1 MLTPSRRPCRPT
13 TRVSPE
19 ATDLG
24 MTASR
29 RARTAQTSPTRQ
41 NAGGVATTR
50 RRPRHQNGK
59 AYLYIAPAFVFVAA
73 FVLYP
78 VGQAIWISFYQW
90 DGVTVAHWV
99 GLGNYV
105 TALSSP
111 ALTQSYAHVGV
122 LVFFYAV
129 LPVAIAFVLAAILQR
144 GSRLRGVGILQTLI
158 FLPQVVAAVVIGVI
172 WVSIYAPDGLINS
185 GLRHIGLGVV
195 ARAWLGDF
203 STALPAVGLIG
214 TWVEIGLCLVLFLAG
229 IAQIPQ
235 ELYEAARVDGAGFF
249 RELMAVTLP
258 ALRGPLSVALTLTV
272 VAALKTFDI
281 VFVTTGGGPGTS
293 TTVPAYQVY
302 NLAFNQGQ
310 VGMATTIGIILTVL
324 VLVITVLIRR
334 IAPKDEG

>member
-1 MLTPSRRPCRPT
+1 MT
-13 TRVSPE
+13 
-19 ATDLG
+19 ATDG
-24 MTASR
+24 AAT
-29 RARTAQTSPTRQ
+29 ARTSPPPAHRDGAATS
-41 NAGGVATTR
+41 R
-50 RRPRHQNGK
+50 RRPRRRDHR
-59 AYLYIAPAFVFVAA
+59 AYLYVAPAFLFVAA

-78 VGQAIWISFYQW
+78 VGQAIWISLYQW
-90 DGVTVAHWV
+90 DGVTLAKWV
-99 GLGNYV
+99 GLGNYL

-111 ALTQSYAHVGV
+111 ALTQSYLHVGV

-129 LPVAIAFVLAAILQR
+129 LPVAVALVLAALLQR
-144 GSRLRGVGILQTLI
+144 GARLRGVGVLQTLI

-172 WVSIYAPDGLINS
+172 WTSIYAPDGLINS
-185 GLRHIGLGVV
+185 ALRLLGLGVV
-195 ARAWLGDF
+195 AHAWLGDF

-229 IAQIPQ
+229 IAQIPG

-249 RELMAVTLP
+249 RELVAVTLP

-324 VLVITVLIRR
+324 VLLVTLLIRR
-334 IAPKDEG
+334 IAPRDDA